1 MNTIE
6 ELQEEMRRRGC
17 SKAQMNSRIVYMLFD
32 IFAKS
37 DGKIFDLKNI
47 LDEIEIQKK
56 KLEELKEEKEILEGN
71 LKRLGRIEDVFEL
84 EQKKDFYE
92 REVAS
97 LERRVDSIRE
107 KEWADAPQYIHDF
120 LNQMNS
126 LETAEGRD
134 VMRLVQLFYNSI
146 DLKNQYDRE
155 AFIIGLSSMLSSIML
170 PNLKLKAIRYKI
182 KLNE

>member
-17 SKAQMNSRIVYMLFD
+17 SKARMNSRVVYMLFD

-56 KLEELKEEKEILEGN
+56 NLEELKKEKEILEGN

-84 EQKKDFYE
+84 EQKKDYYE
-92 REVAS
+92 KEVAS
-97 LERRVDSIRE
+97 LERRMDSIKE
-107 KEWADAPQYIHDF
+107 KEWLNAPEYIHDF
-120 LNQMNS
+120 LKQMNS

-134 VMRLVQLFYNSI
+134 VMRLIQLFYNAI
-146 DLKNQYDRE
+146 DLKNQYDRQ
-155 AFIIGLSSMLSSIML
+155 AFITGMASMLSSIML
-170 PNLKLKAIRYKI
+170 PDLKLKAIKDRVKI
-182 KLNE
+182 E